1 MADTFAFATFEDV
14 QRGFEKPIPL
24 AVQPLVTEFLVRAST
39 RLRLPRPSLKAR
51 FEAATDPDD
60 AFRLFVRDITI
71 DASEV
76 KLRNPG
82 GFSHENAGVFSISR
96 YEDYAKGR
104 IRFDPLDLADLDDIL
119 DTERNKLAT
128 GPVRTPI
135 PCYRLP

>member
-1 MADTFAFATFEDV
+1 MAEFAFATWDDV
-14 QRGFEKPIPL
+14 QRGFEKPIPI

-39 RLRLPRPSLKAR
+39 RLRLPRPTLKAR

-60 AFRLFVRDITI
+60 AFRMFVRDMTI

-104 IRFDPLDLADLDDIL
+104 IRFDPEDLALLDDLL
-119 DTERNKLAT
+119 DAERNAVAT
-128 GPVRTPI
+128 GPVRMPI
-135 PCYRLP
+135 PEYRLP